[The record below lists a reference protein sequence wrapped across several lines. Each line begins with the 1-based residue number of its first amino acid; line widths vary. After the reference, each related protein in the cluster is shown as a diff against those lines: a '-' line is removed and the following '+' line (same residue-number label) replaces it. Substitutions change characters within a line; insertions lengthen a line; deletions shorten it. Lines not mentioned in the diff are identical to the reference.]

1 MFYNNIRKYVRAKGV
16 MMYKGIIVEQS
27 LTDKAILNSFDVIK
41 RNVIDAQNW
50 VETTV
55 FVTEEQIEKLSSL
68 LRDGWYMHFWCGRS
82 VKVIFKNKVFK
93 INYDDKS
100 TWESAVEY
108 GMSIGIPAEQLDFP
122 IDD

>member
-1 MFYNNIRKYVRAKGV
+1 
-16 MMYKGIIVEQS
+16 MMYKGVIVEQS
-27 LTDKAILNSFDVIK
+27 LTDTVILSSLDIQN

-50 VETTV
+50 IEMTV

-82 VKVIFKNKVFK
+82 VKVLFKNKVFE

-100 TWESAVEY
+100 TWKSAVDY
-108 GMSIGIPAEQLDFP
+108 GMSIGIPYEQLDFP

>member
-1 MFYNNIRKYVRAKGV
+1 
-16 MMYKGIIVEQS
+16 MYKGVIVEQS
-27 LTDKAILNSFDVIK
+27 ITDITILSSLDVQN

-50 VETTV
+50 IETTV

-68 LRDGWYMHFWCGRS
+68 LRDGWYMHFWSGRS
-82 VKVIFKNKVFK
+82 VKVIFKNKVFE

-100 TWESAVEY
+100 TWNSAVQY
-108 GMSIGIPAEQLDFP
+108 GMSIGIPYEQLDFP

>member
-1 MFYNNIRKYVRAKGV
+1 